1 MTETI
6 REMLKQF
13 GGLLGAGIAA
23 ACCLGIPAVLAA
35 MGAVGLG
42 FLINDAYLFPLFA
55 GFVAISLWFLFAT
68 ARRHGN
74 LTPFW
79 VGLAGGVIG
88 VAGLWL
94 LVTGLYPLPISVYG
108 GLGVLIAGSIWDA
121 WKGRQI
127 AACATEVACAT
138 EPASAV
144 QNSGQEVDAT
154 RRLVTDAFVG
164 TAFAAALYGGYK
176 SVQAFS
182 PITQADAAEQCY
194 GIAKAGQNDCA
205 SAQHACNGQS
215 TVDFAPTD
223 FKLVPNGTCLTLG
236 GKLS

>member
-6 REMLKQF
+6 NQMIKQF
-13 GGLLGAGIAA
+13 GGVLGAGIAA

-55 GFVAISLWFLFAT
+55 GFVTVSLWFLFGT
-68 ARRHGN
+68 ARRHGS
-74 LTPFW
+74 LAPFW

-94 LVTGLYPLPISVYG
+94 LVTGLYPLPVLVYG
-108 GLGVLIAGSIWDA
+108 GVLVAGSVWDA
-121 WKGRQI
+121 WRGRQI
-127 AACATEVACAT
+127 AACAA
-138 EPASAV
+138 EPASISQAP
-144 QNSGQEVDAT
+144 GQEVDAAK
-154 RRLVTDAFVG
+154 RLLVTDAFVIA
-164 TAFAAALYGGYK
+164 AFAAALYGGYK

-182 PITQADAAEQCY
+182 PISQADAAEQCY
-194 GIAKAGQNDCA
+194 GVAKAGQNDCA
-205 SAQHACNGQS
+205 SALHACNGQS

-223 FKLVPNGTCLTLG
+223 FKLVPKGSCLKMG